1 VTRYDLKVTRAF
13 EKSLRLLSKTH
24 RVRIDEA
31 ITNLED
37 DPHLGK
43 PLKGPLSGRW
53 SLRVGDY
60 RVIYIVDDVGI
71 SITLLDVQHRRSVYR

>member
-1 VTRYDLKVTRAF
+1 MTRYDLKVTRAF

>member
-1 VTRYDLKVTRAF
+1 MTRYSLKVTRTF
-13 EKSLRLLSKTH
+13 EKNLRLLNKIQ

-31 ITNLED
+31 VTNLEE

-60 RVIYIVDDVGI
+60 RVIYIVDDVGL
-71 SITLLDVQHRRSVYR
+71 SVTLLDVQHRRTVYR